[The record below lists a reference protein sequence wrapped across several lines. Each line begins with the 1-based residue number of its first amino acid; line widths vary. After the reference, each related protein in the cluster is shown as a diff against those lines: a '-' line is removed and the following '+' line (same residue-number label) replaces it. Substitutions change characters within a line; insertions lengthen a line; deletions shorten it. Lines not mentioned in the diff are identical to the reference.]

1 MSDKLQFLQNRVWKV
16 VIFIEKETTYNWLPM
31 TWGRQHNFTQLAFV
45 EAEWRE
51 RRETWQQLWNEKIEK
66 TEKVSEASKQASS
79 LRKKNNLNWKGDWK
93 WGLEWGWKRLCS
105 IFIDNIGE
113 KSTFSHDQEAS
124 LKYLY
129 SLCLGIV
136 TYCAVLVNCAK
147 YIKY

>member
-1 MSDKLQFLQNRVWKV
+1 MNEDEKDYVLFLLT
-16 VIFIEKETTYNWLPM
+16 I
-31 TWGRQHNFTQLAFV
+31 LA
-45 EAEWRE
+45 
-51 RRETWQQLWNEKIEK
+51 K
-66 TEKVSEASKQASS
+66 
-79 LRKKNNLNWKGDWK
+79 
-93 WGLEWGWKRLCS
+93 
-105 IFIDNIGE
+105 